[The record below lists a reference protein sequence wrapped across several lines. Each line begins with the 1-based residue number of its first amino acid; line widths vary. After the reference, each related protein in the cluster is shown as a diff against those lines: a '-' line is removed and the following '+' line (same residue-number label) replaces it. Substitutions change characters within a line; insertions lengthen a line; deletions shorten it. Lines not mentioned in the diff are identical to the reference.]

1 MSSLK
6 SPNGERITSLQR
18 IMQNKGIEK
27 SDRSAEKR
35 SNHEVFQGNWNRSF
49 RGNSISP
56 SKTSM
61 KRKSNQN
68 VNKVTNLGG
77 NKEIFGRSAL
87 IQSSFFPKNSRP
99 LTKSPI
105 YEHSPF
111 LNKLLL
117 YDHQANAKKNSKKN
131 KSKQNISFGADR

>member
-6 SPNGERITSLQR
+6 SPNGEKITSLQR

-27 SDRSAEKR
+27 SDRSGKDKN
-35 SNHEVFQGNWNRSF
+35 SSYDVFQGVATRSF
-49 RGNSISP
+49 RGNSLSP
-56 SKTSM
+56 QKTM
-61 KRKSNQN
+61 KKKSNIN
-68 VNKVTNLGG
+68 SNKVADFGTE
-77 NKEIFGRSAL
+77 KAIFGRSAL
-87 IQSSFFPKNSRP
+87 IQPCFFPKNSRP

-131 KSKQNISFGADR
+131 KNKQNISFAVER

>member
-18 IMQNKGIEK
+18 IMQSKGIEK

-35 SNHEVFQGNWNRSF
+35 SNHEVFQGVATRSF

-68 VNKVTNLGG
+68 VNRVANLGG

-117 YDHQANAKKNSKKN
+117 YDH
-131 KSKQNISFGADR
+131 